1 MKLPWRSETT
11 NTFRRSYNNLG
22 SDVRKRVDEALLEL
36 LSSDDPTRLGLR
48 KVGKWKGILSY
59 EIGRQF
65 RILYRVRVQ
74 DRTVELLDVGTHG
87 VYR

>member
-1 MKLPWRSETT
+1 MPWEAEVT
-11 NTFRRSYNNLG
+11 NTFRRGYKNLG
-22 SDVRKRVDEALLEL
+22 SDVRRRVDEAILHLLNSE
-36 LSSDDPTRLGLR
+36 DPTKLGLR
-48 KVGKWKGILSY
+48 KVGRWKGVYSY

-65 RILYRVRVQ
+65 RILYTVRFN

>member
-1 MKLPWRSETT
+1 MSWQAEST
-11 NTFRRSYNNLG
+11 NTFRRGYKNLG
-22 SDVRKRVDEALLEL
+22 FEVRRRVDEALLEL
-36 LSSDDPTRLGLR
+36 LNAGDPTRLGLR
-48 KVGKWKGILSY
+48 KVGKWEGVYSY

-65 RILYRVRVQ
+65 RILYKVRFE